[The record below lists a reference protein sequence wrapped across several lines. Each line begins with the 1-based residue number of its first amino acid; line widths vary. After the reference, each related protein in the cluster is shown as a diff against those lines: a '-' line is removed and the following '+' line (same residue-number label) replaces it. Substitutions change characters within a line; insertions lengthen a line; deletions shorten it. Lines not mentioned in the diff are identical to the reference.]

1 MVSSETIKGGRQM
14 KLLEGG
20 GVASEV
26 ILALAF
32 PAPLPAG
39 QLPGSDFI

>member
-1 MVSSETIKGGRQM
+1 M

-39 QLPGSDFI
+39 QLPGSDFIWAIKLPSHL